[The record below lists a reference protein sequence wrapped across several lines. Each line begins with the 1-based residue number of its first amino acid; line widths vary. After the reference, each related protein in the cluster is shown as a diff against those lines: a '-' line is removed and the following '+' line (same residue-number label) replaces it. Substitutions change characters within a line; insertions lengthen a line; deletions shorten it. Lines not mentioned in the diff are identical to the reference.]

1 MRRNGWDPLNNEGTM
16 KTFMKG
22 AVLLTL
28 AGFIVKLLS
37 AVYRVPFQNMVGDQG
52 FYIYQQVYPFIGI
65 FAAWTSYGFAV
76 AVSKVLADAPEADQG
91 GILRVA
97 FGFITA
103 VSLLV
108 FGGLYFG
115 AGRLAGWMGDPLL
128 VPLLEAGAFAVLLMP
143 VLAVLKGLFQ
153 SRNDMAPVA
162 YAQVAEQAARVAVIL
177 FGTWIVVSSGFSL
190 YAAGQTAM
198 FGAAAGGL
206 AGAFLLLVFFR
217 KRQLRFP
224 RVSVLKKWPVIKAL
238 MAISLGVSM
247 SSLILL
253 FFQLAD
259 SFTIFRLLM
268 ENGMGRMAAMEQKGV
283 YDRGQPLV
291 QFGLLIASSLALA
304 IVPLVAH
311 MAKKQSG
318 RSAEVYA
325 QLAFRI
331 SFLFAVASAAGLA
344 FVMPYVNEMLF
355 ETRDGSA
362 ALIIFSWQIV
372 WMSLILVMAAMLHG
386 LGKVK
391 VPALLLAGG
400 LAVKVIFNALLVP
413 LWGVAGAAL
422 AGNLGLALIVAGLL
436 LYFKRVWPIRF
447 APTRYYGWIFLA
459 SAAMGVVVTAWALFA
474 DIVLFDAFSSR
485 IQALCTALTA
495 VALGAAVF
503 MALIAK
509 SRIIT
514 EKQWYI
520 MPFGRKIAGLQLWI
534 RKQKR

>member
-1 MRRNGWDPLNNEGTM
+1 MNTDQTM

-22 AVLLTL
+22 AVLLTM
-28 AGFIVKLLS
+28 AGFVVKLLS
-37 AVYRVPFQNMVGDQG
+37 AIYRVPFQNMVGDQG

-76 AVSKVLADAPEADQG
+76 AVSKVLADSPDADQG
-91 GILRVA
+91 SVLRIA
-97 FGFITA
+97 FGFIAA
-103 VSLLV
+103 VSSVV
-108 FGGLYFG
+108 FAGLYFG
-115 AGRLAGWMGDPLL
+115 ANRLAGWMGDPLL
-128 VPLLEAGAFAVLLMP
+128 APLLEMGAFAVLLMP

-162 YAQVAEQAARVAVIL
+162 YAQVAEQAARVAIIL
-177 FGTWIVVSSGFSL
+177 IGTWIVISSGFSL
-190 YAAGQTAM
+190 YAAGQVAM
-198 FGAAAGGL
+198 FGAVAGGV
-206 AGAFLLLVFFR
+206 AGAFLLAFYFR
-217 KRQLRFP
+217 KRLFTFRP
-224 RVSVLKKWPVIKAL
+224 SAALKRWPIVKAL
-238 MAISLGVSM
+238 VAVSLSVSM

-253 FFQLAD
+253 FFQLVD
-259 SFTIFRLLM
+259 SFTVFRLLT
-268 ENGMGRMAAMEQKGV
+268 ESGMGRMIAMEQKGV

-304 IVPLVAH
+304 VVPLVAH
-311 MAKKQSG
+311 MANKKGG

-331 SFLFAVASAAGLA
+331 SFLFAVAASAGLA

-355 ETRDGSA
+355 QTRDGSL
-362 ALIIFSWQIV
+362 ALIIFSGQIV
-372 WMSLILVMAAMLHG
+372 WMSLILVMTAMLSG

-391 VPALLLAGG
+391 IPAVLLIGG
-400 LAVKVIFNALLVP
+400 LAVKAIGNLLLVP

-422 AGNLGLALIVAGLL
+422 ASNIGLAGIVLGLFW
-436 LYFKRVWPIRF
+436 YFKRVWPIQF
-447 APTRYYGWIFLA
+447 APRRYYGWILLA
-459 SAAMGVVVTAWALFA
+459 SAVMGAIVVGWALFA
-474 DIVLFDAFSSR
+474 DRILFTAFSSR
-485 IQALCTALTA
+485 MQALFTALTA

-514 EKQWYI
+514 EKQWFI
-520 MPFGRKIAGLQLWI
+520 IPFGRKMASFQLMI

>member
-1 MRRNGWDPLNNEGTM
+1 MRRNGWGPLNNEGTM

-22 AVLLTL
+22 TVLLTL

-97 FGFITA
+97 FSFITA
-103 VSLLV
+103 VSLLI

-128 VPLLEAGAFAVLLMP
+128 APLLEAGAFAVLLMP

-162 YAQVAEQAARVAVIL
+162 YAQVAEQAARVTVIL
-177 FGTWIVVSSGFSL
+177 IGTWIVVSNGFSL
-190 YAAGQTAM
+190 YAAGQTAI
-198 FGAAAGGL
+198 FGAAAGAL

-224 RVSVLKKWPVIKAL
+224 RVSALKKWPVIKAL

-259 SFTIFRLLM
+259 SFTIFRLLT

-436 LYFKRVWPIRF
+436 LYFKRVWPIHF
-447 APTRYYGWIFLA
+447 APTCYYGWILLA

-474 DIVLFDAFSSR
+474 DMVLFDSFSSR
-485 IQALCTALTA
+485 MQALSTALTA